1 MILLPQPY
9 FVLMLYS
16 MDLLYN
22 PIRTSKSPQL
32 LKRILEKS
40 PLSIGSFLQKNNKK
54 KGDVIYD
61 PRLPG
66 IGLKNSSA
74 INIWTMPVCKVQKN
88 HNMGSFADVNDIYIN
103 NLRLNMNF

>member
-74 INIWTMPVCKVQKN
+74 INIWTMPVC
-88 HNMGSFADVNDIYIN
+88 
-103 NLRLNMNF
+103 